1 MIRTLA
7 QAELLRWFRTP
18 SSWFI
23 FAAVF
28 FLLTFLFLLLLE
40 GFTDHI
46 QPANL
51 NSDKPIGLSDV
62 VVLPYLWWSGI
73 VLLSILPMLS
83 MRLVSE
89 ERQQKTWTLLASAPI
104 KPIQIILGKFLGL
117 TAQISL
123 LVALIA
129 LLPMSLLL
137 GAPIDLLR
145 LASSLVGLWLL
156 LVSFGAAGL
165 YCSALTHEPIIAAL
179 AAYGLLLF
187 MTLLYFGSNTSNTAS
202 GTLNYLAH
210 FSHFPDWLEGRF
222 NSAHLTYFVLFTV
235 LFLWLA
241 SRRIKDEQCRSH

>member
-1 MIRTLA
+1 MILTLA
-7 QAELLRWFRTP
+7 RAELLRRFRTP

-23 FAAVF
+23 FAALF

-51 NSDKPIGLSDV
+51 NSDKPIGLSDA

-73 VLLSILPMLS
+73 VLLSILPLLS

-89 ERQQKTWTLLASAPI
+89 ERQQKTWSLLASAPI
-104 KPIQIILGKFLGL
+104 KPLQIILGKFLGL
-117 TAQISL
+117 TLQVSL
-123 LVALIA
+123 LVVLIA

-145 LASSLVGLWLL
+145 LTSGLLGLWLL

-165 YCSALTHEPIIAAL
+165 YCSTLTHEPIIAAL

-187 MTLLYFGSNTSNTAS
+187 MTLFYFGSNTSSTVS

-210 FSHFPDWLEGRF
+210 FGHFPDWLEGRF
-222 NSAHLTYFVLFTV
+222 SSAHLAYFVLFTI

-241 SRRIKDEQCRSH
+241 SRRIKNEQWRNH

>member
-1 MIRTLA
+1 MIYTLA
-7 QAELLRWFRTP
+7 RAELLRWFRTP

-23 FAAVF
+23 FAALF

-40 GFTDHI
+40 GFTDHV

-51 NSDKPIGLSDV
+51 NSSKPIGLSDA

-89 ERQQKTWTLLASAPI
+89 ERQQKTWALLASAPI
-104 KPIQIILGKFLGL
+104 KPMQIIMGKFLGL
-117 TAQISL
+117 TAQVSL

-145 LASSLVGLWLL
+145 LASSLLGLWLL
-156 LVSFGAAGL
+156 LISFGAAGL
-165 YCSALTHEPIIAAL
+165 YCSTLTHEPIIAAL

-187 MTLLYFGSNTSNTAS
+187 MTLFYFASNTSGTAS

-210 FSHFPDWLEGRF
+210 FGHFPDWLEGRF

-241 SRRIKDEQCRSH
+241 SRRIKYEQWRSH

>member
-7 QAELLRWFRTP
+7 QAELLRWFRSP

-23 FAAVF
+23 FAAIA

-40 GFTDHI
+40 GFTEHI

-51 NSDKPIGLSDV
+51 NSNKPIGLSDA

-73 VLLSILPMLS
+73 VLLGIIPMLT

-89 ERQQKTWTLLASAPI
+89 EHQRQTWLLLASSPI
-104 KPIQIILGKFLGL
+104 QPLQIILGKFLGL
-117 TAQISL
+117 TLQISL
-123 LVALIA
+123 LVAVIA
-129 LLPMSLLL
+129 LLPISLFL

-145 LASSLVGLWLL
+145 LISGLLGLWLL

-165 YCSALTHEPIIAAL
+165 YCSTLTQEPIIAAL

-187 MTLLYFGSNTSNTAS
+187 MALFYLSSNTSGAAS

-210 FSHFPDWLEGRF
+210 FGHFPAWLEGRF
-222 NSAHLTYFVLFTV
+222 DSLHLAYFELFTL
-235 LFLWLA
+235 LFIWLA
-241 SRRIKDEQCRSH
+241 SRRIKYEQWRNH